1 TAGQKSRPNKKRGG
15 QMSAA
20 GSGKRPA
27 DNCSR
32 KQPIRFRKTYGG
44 GTGGDAKPRSE
55 RHSEYGI
62 DIHQSKTE
70 FAR

>member
-1 TAGQKSRPNKKRGG
+1 
-15 QMSAA
+15 MSAA

-32 KQPIRFRKTYGG
+32 KQPIRFRKTHGG

-55 RHSEYGI
+55 LHSEYGI

>member
-1 TAGQKSRPNKKRGG
+1 
-15 QMSAA
+15 MSAA

-32 KQPIRFRKTYGG
+32 KQPIRFRKTHAGC
-44 GTGGDAKPRSE
+44 DAKPKSE

-62 DIHQSKTE
+62 YIHQFKTE
-70 FAR
+70 FAK